1 MLLVSPVRPLRIVV
15 AKMIP
20 YFLLSCV
27 NLATI
32 LLLARFVLGVP
43 MSGSVVGLVG
53 LSLLYLV
60 LALALGLFISTMAD
74 SQVTAMLISGMLL
87 ILPLIMLSG
96 MVFPIENMPGVL
108 RLLSCVVPARWYIDA
123 IRKLMIEGLP
133 FAAVLGDFLILSVMT
148 VLLVVIALKKFNDK
162 LE

>member
-1 MLLVSPVRPLRIVV
+1 M
-15 AKMIP
+15 
-20 YFLLSCV
+20 
-27 NLATI
+27 
-32 LLLARFVLGVP
+32 
-43 MSGSVVGLVG
+43 
-53 LSLLYLV
+53 
-60 LALALGLFISTMAD
+60 
-74 SQVTAMLISGMLL
+74 
-87 ILPLIMLSG
+87 PLIMLSG

-108 RLLSCVVPARWYIDA
+108 HLLSCVVPARWYIDA